1 MELFTT
7 CLWVGIE
14 REGME
19 SPDADRFRPQRG
31 REEGVLAPVAAGWGE
46 VRLEETWLATAGNNC
61 GRILLV

>member
-1 MELFTT
+1 
-7 CLWVGIE
+7 
-14 REGME
+14 ME

-31 REEGVLAPVAAGWGE
+31 REEGVLAPVAAGSGE